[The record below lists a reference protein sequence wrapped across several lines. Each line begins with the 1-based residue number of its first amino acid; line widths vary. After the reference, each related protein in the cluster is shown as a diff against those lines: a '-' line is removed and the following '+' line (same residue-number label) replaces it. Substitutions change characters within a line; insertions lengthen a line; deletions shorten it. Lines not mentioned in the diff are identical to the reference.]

1 METTEPSA
9 NSWIVTPSR
18 LENMLQ
24 ITGCVPNLADNRQI
38 DSGVAN
44 DSRASSF
51 VRDIA
56 INRIMTT
63 DPTVVELNDPI
74 SVAKKLF
81 ASGDIHHL
89 PVVENGLLVGI
100 VSSSDLLKFHLLDS
114 DPAVL
119 SSTTVRQI
127 MEADPVV
134 LQSGA
139 SLRDAAT
146 TLSIGGYHALP
157 VVEDN
162 RALIGIVTT
171 VDLVTHLLQ
180 QIPRGDGSIHE
191 NVNSGSTTRI
201 SDSELSRAVRRAEQ
215 STSQGGDPDGLSRV
229 LLHLRDQN
237 RLLGNVRK
245 AAEHYLRSG
254 HGEHEHS
261 VLVKVLAEVQMQ

>member
-1 METTEPSA
+1 M
-9 NSWIVTPSR
+9 
-18 LENMLQ
+18 
-24 ITGCVPNLADNRQI
+24 
-38 DSGVAN
+38 
-44 DSRASSF
+44 
-51 VRDIA
+51 RDIA

-63 DPTVVELNDPI
+63 DPTTVQIGDPI
-74 SVAKKLF
+74 SVAKQMF
-81 ASGDIHHL
+81 VSGDIHHL
-89 PVVENGLLVGI
+89 PVVKNGLLVGI
-100 VSSSDLLKFHLLDS
+100 ISSSDLLKFHLLDG
-114 DPAVL
+114 DPAAL
-119 SSTTVRQI
+119 SSATVGQI

-157 VVEDN
+157 VIEHN
-162 RALIGIVTT
+162 RALVGIVTT

-191 NVNSGSTTRI
+191 NANSGSTTRI
-201 SDSELSRAVRRAEQ
+201 SDSEISGAVRQAEQ

-237 RLLGNVRK
+237 RLLENVRK
-245 AAEHYLRSG
+245 AAELYLRSG

-261 VLVKVLAEVQMQ
+261 VLVKVLAELQMQ

>member
-1 METTEPSA
+1 
-9 NSWIVTPSR
+9 
-18 LENMLQ
+18 MLQ
-24 ITGCVPNLADNRQI
+24 ITGRVPNLADNGQI

-44 DSRASSF
+44 DCRASSF
-51 VRDIA
+51 VRDIE

-63 DPTVVELNDPI
+63 DPTVVELSDPI
-74 SVAKKLF
+74 SVAKQLF

-100 VSSSDLLKFHLLDS
+100 VSSSDLLKFHLLDC

-157 VVEDN
+157 VVEHN
-162 RALIGIVTT
+162 RALVGIVTT

-191 NVNSGSTTRI
+191 NVNSGATTI

-215 STSQGGDPDGLSRV
+215 SKSQGGDPDGLSRV
-229 LLHLRDQN
+229 LLHLRAQ
-237 RLLGNVRK
+237 
-245 AAEHYLRSG
+245 RSRA
-254 HGEHEHS
+254 
-261 VLVKVLAEVQMQ
+261 LLAERTR

>member
-1 METTEPSA
+1 M
-9 NSWIVTPSR
+9 
-18 LENMLQ
+18 
-24 ITGCVPNLADNRQI
+24 
-38 DSGVAN
+38 
-44 DSRASSF
+44 F

-63 DPTVVELNDPI
+63 DPTTVQIGDPI
-74 SVAKKLF
+74 SVAKQMF
-81 ASGDIHHL
+81 VSGDIHHL
-89 PVVENGLLVGI
+89 PVVKNGLLVGI
-100 VSSSDLLKFHLLDS
+100 ISSSDLLKFHLLDG
-114 DPAVL
+114 DPAAL
-119 SSTTVRQI
+119 SSATVGQI

-157 VVEDN
+157 VIEHN
-162 RALIGIVTT
+162 RALVGIVTT

-191 NVNSGSTTRI
+191 NANSGSTTRI
-201 SDSELSRAVRRAEQ
+201 SDSEISGAVRQAEQ

-237 RLLGNVRK
+237 RLLENVRK
-245 AAEHYLRSG
+245 AAELYLRSG

-261 VLVKVLAEVQMQ
+261 VLVKVLAELQMQ